1 MAVSAATPTSDPIES
16 PPSQVDCLLCSYA
29 WLQPAFGRYLYSM
42 LIEPGLGAGKVL
54 TRWNVQVDTTKA
66 GRDDKGQPRTP
77 RKVDA
82 EELQKALSITVRKA
96 GIAGIRVHNRLFV
109 DGVRPDVVDGLL
121 PDREQ
126 PPSPVVARHE
136 IRHAIL
142 HATEAARTYLCIE
155 LPAWNGELLVTVYVR
170 AVEYG
175 DDLYVEF
182 YAYVLLPL
190 HPVIASAEKLPVS
203 PYGRAVHVAR
213 WTGPIGLRL
222 LRDAPRTLI
231 MSARWRWFLARRPA
245 RQRRLIRK
253 SAYFDYGASRGI
265 RAAVAAQHRDRRFA
279 TKPQLALTMIERAL
293 DAGMPAGWVTAD
305 EAYGGDS
312 KFRIALQRRR
322 VGYVV
327 AVACRQK
334 IPTEPGSARADTLTA
349 AAPVLAWKRR
359 SCGPGAKGER
369 LYDWAAATLPD
380 TGTAD
385 HGYQRW
391 LLVRR
396 SIVKPAEL
404 AYYLC
409 YGPADTTDEHLI
421 KIAGSR
427 WAIEECFQTAKGQV
441 GLDEYQA
448 RRYNAWYRHI
458 TLAMLAHAFLAV
470 TATTAG
476 KDDRPKTG
484 SSPSPSTKPAV
495 CWHT

>member
-1 MAVSAATPTSDPIES
+1 MVLDDLGGWSAALDELMSRLAS
-16 PPSQVDCLLCSYA
+16 R
-29 WLQPAFGRYLYSM
+29 FGRV
-42 LIEPGLGAGKVL
+42 EPRRRARKYVLGLLSPIAGKNSWTL
-54 TRWNVQVDTTKA
+54 AEAA
-66 GRDDKGQPRTP
+66 GDQSPDGMQRLLNRAEW
-77 RKVDA
+77 DA
-82 EELQKALSITVRKA
+82 
-96 GIAGIRVHNRLFV
+96 
-109 DGVRPDVVDGLL
+109 DGVR
-121 PDREQ
+121 
-126 PPSPVVARHE
+126 
-136 IRHAIL
+136 
-142 HATEAARTYLCIE
+142 
-155 LPAWNGELLVTVYVR
+155 
-170 AVEYG
+170 
-175 DDLYVEF
+175 DDLRGYVTEHLGDPDGVLIVDETGF
-182 YAYVLLPL
+182 LKKGDKSAGVQRQYSGTAGRIENCQLGVFLAY
-190 HPVIASAEKLPVS
+190 
-203 PYGRAVHVAR
+203 
-213 WTGPIGLRL
+213 TGPRG
-222 LRDAPRTLI
+222 RTLI
-231 MSARWRWFLARRPA
+231 DRELYLPTRWCDDPERRTEAGISA
-245 RQRRLIRK
+245 
-253 SAYFDYGASRGI
+253 D
-265 RAAVAAQHRDRRFA
+265 VRFA
-279 TKPQLALTMIERAL
+279 TKPQLALKMIERAL

-334 IPTEPGSARADTLTA
+334 IPTEDGSARADTLAA
-349 AAPVLAWKRR
+349 AAPALAWKRR

-396 SIVKPAEL
+396 SISKPAEL

-409 YGPADTTDEHLI
+409 YGPAGTTDEHLI

-441 GLDEYQA
+441 GLDEYQV
-448 RRYNAWYRHI
+448 RRYDAWYRHI
-458 TLAMLAHAFLAV
+458 TLAILAHAFLAV

-484 SSPSPSTKPAV
+484 SSLSPSTRPAV